1 MQEAGLSLKY
11 NQEYFHEFVTV
22 ADKKAQDILAK
33 LDENGILGG
42 LMLNERE
49 ILWCAT
55 EMNTKE
61 EIDALAALVKEV

>member
-1 MQEAGLSLKY
+1 MQEAGLNLKY

-22 ADKKAQDILAK
+22 SDKKSQDILAK
-33 LDENGILGG
+33 LAENGILGG
-42 LMLNERE
+42 LALNEQE

-61 EIDALAALVKEV
+61 EIDELAALVKEV